1 MGGVFFYVEK
11 FDPLPATIWGSH
23 VSTLILNSEKKID
36 DTVMKRKNNVKKWN
50 DYNCDLILETLLI
63 DKYVLYS

>member
-1 MGGVFFYVEK
+1 
-11 FDPLPATIWGSH
+11 
-23 VSTLILNSEKKID
+23 
-36 DTVMKRKNNVKKWN
+36 MKRKNNVKKWN